1 METTTVELSH
11 KWMLYTQMALAALP
25 HSPHSSRGLPHV
37 LVQALVHVPK
47 FPHANPELQTVT
59 RSSKR
64 PAGTPND
71 HLELETATWSSK
83 WSPGA
88 PSGHR
93 QLQMTT
99 WSSKRPPGAPDG
111 HLDLQMATWSSK
123 WPPGAPNGHR
133 ELQMATRSAKRPP
146 GAPDDHLELQMGV
159 SHLRIPGATQGLAI
173 LKWLR
178 PVLSQEWSQGCLKK
192 VPKP

>member
-25 HSPHSSRGLPHV
+25 HFPHSNRGLPHV
-37 LVQALVHVPK
+37 LVPALVHVPK
-47 FPHANPELQTVT
+47 FPHANPELQTAT

-64 PAGTPND
+64 PPGTPND

-83 WSPGA
+83 WPPGA

-93 QLQMTT
+93 QLQTAT
-99 WSSKRPPGAPDG
+99 RSSKRPPGAP
-111 HLDLQMATWSSK
+111 
-123 WPPGAPNGHR
+123 N
-133 ELQMATRSAKRPP
+133 
-146 GAPDDHLELQMGV
+146 DHLELQMGV

-178 PVLSQEWSQGCLKK
+178 PVLSQEWSQGCPKK
-192 VPKP
+192 VPEP

>member
-25 HSPHSSRGLPHV
+25 HFPHSNRGLPHV
-37 LVQALVHVPK
+37 LVPALVHVPK
-47 FPHANPELQTVT
+47 FPMLT
-59 RSSKR
+59 RSSKL
-64 PAGTPND
+64 PPGAPNG
-71 HLELETATWSSK
+71 HLEL
-83 WSPGA
+83 
-88 PSGHR
+88 
-93 QLQMTT
+93 QMIT

-146 GAPDDHLELQMGV
+146 GAPNDHLELQMGV

-178 PVLSQEWSQGCLKK
+178 PVLSQEWSQGCPKK
-192 VPKP
+192 VPEP